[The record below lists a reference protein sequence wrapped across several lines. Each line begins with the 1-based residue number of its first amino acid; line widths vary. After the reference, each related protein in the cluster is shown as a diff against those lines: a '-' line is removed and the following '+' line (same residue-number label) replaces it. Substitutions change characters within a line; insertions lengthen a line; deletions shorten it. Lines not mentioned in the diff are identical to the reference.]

1 VSLTIPDAT
10 PDIREHT
17 RAVIAKLETR
27 PILLGSTFSGVVPS
41 RPNRYCVVEVQRKY
55 TQHRFTGGQAAQDYT
70 VVVKGVGSTTDQA
83 QMVSVEAARAL
94 LGAVLTVTGRKCHS
108 LHQTDAQPPEIDS
121 DITPPV
127 WYSVDVYDFRS
138 EPA

>member
-17 RAVIAKLETR
+17 RAVLAQLRTR
-27 PILLGSTFSGVVPS
+27 PMLANLVYSGAVVG
-41 RPNRYCVVEVQRKY
+41 RPELYCLVEVRRKY
-55 TQHRFTGGQAAQDYT
+55 TQHRLTGGQVAQDYSI
-70 VVVKGVGSTTDQA
+70 VVKGNGNTPDQSQLA
-83 QMVSVEAARAL
+83 SVEAARAL
-94 LGAVLTVTGRKCHS
+94 LGAVLTVAGRKCHS
-108 LHQTDAQPPEIDS
+108 LRHTDAQPPQMDS